1 MLVSTTLRK
10 QIFPGMQW
18 EPHPAFARSEKSAN
32 VASCFTP
39 AMEIVMNID
48 RRRFLFALVP
58 SIASLTLA
66 DRSARADNG
75 NLFALL
81 DDSGNRVQNYRL
93 PSELSTE
100 DLPGI
105 VWSGSDTPDV
115 ILVEFFDYNCPFC
128 RKASGELEA
137 IVLKDRNLRLGLVN
151 NAILS
156 IGSIQVAKVQQA
168 VLKLYG
174 PGRAQDFHRDM
185 FLHRGVNDATAALQV
200 VKNLRLDVAAITT
213 AADGDDVTGVLKR
226 QAELA
231 ANLGFSTTPSFMI
244 DGVGILGY
252 PGPRTIS
259 RIVAAVRSCD
269 KPLC

>member
-1 MLVSTTLRK
+1 
-10 QIFPGMQW
+10 
-18 EPHPAFARSEKSAN
+18 
-32 VASCFTP
+32 
-39 AMEIVMNID
+39 MEIVMKIN
-48 RRRFLFALVP
+48 RRRFLSALMP
-58 SIASLTLA
+58 GIASLALA
-66 DRSARADNG
+66 GRSARADDG

-100 DLPGI
+100 GLPGI
-105 VWSGSDTPDV
+105 VWSGSETPDV

-137 IVLKDRNLRLGLVN
+137 IVLKDRNLRLDLVN

-174 PGRAQDFHRDM
+174 PGRAHDFHRDM
-185 FLHRGVNDATAALQV
+185 FLHRGVNDAKAALQV
-200 VKNLRLDVAAITT
+200 VKNLHLDVAAITS
-213 AADGDDVTGVLKR
+213 AADGEDVTGVLKR

-231 ANLGFSTTPSFMI
+231 ANLGFSTTPCFMI